1 METTPII
8 LTSPAFANGETIPS
22 KYTCD
27 GDNVNPALSW
37 SGLISE
43 ATQSFVLIM
52 DDPDVPLDIRPDGM
66 FDHWVVFNI
75 PADVR
80 NIDEAAVPPGIQGA
94 NTRGDNAYRGP
105 CPPDGEHRY
114 FFKLFAVDRMID
126 LQAGATKAEVIA
138 AIDGHILATGELMGR
153 YDRQR

>member
-1 METTPII
+1 M
-8 LTSPAFANGETIPS
+8 LASSAFANGGAIPP

-27 GDNVNPALSW
+27 GENVNPPLSW
-37 SGLISE
+37 SGVIPPS
-43 ATQSFVLIM
+43 TKSFVLIM

-80 NIDEAAVPPGIQGA
+80 SLGEASVPPGVQGA
-94 NTRGDNAYRGP
+94 NTRGDSIYRGP
-105 CPPDGEHRY
+105 CPPDREHRY
-114 FFKLFAVDRMID
+114 FFRLYAVDTM
-126 LQAGATKAEVIA
+126 LGFKEGATKIEVLA
-138 AIDGHILATGELMGR
+138 AIDGHVIAAGELMGR